1 MSKFWQKKYISKH
14 TGAEIDEAVEAVLDG
29 DVGTTVIANPTLA
42 GTEAALTGLQVDETK
57 YSVGGMS
64 QAEADQ
70 RYLQLSGGTMTGDIT
85 LTSKSIKSGTNV
97 IFEAG
102 NGQTMQPTLG
112 SAYID
117 KNLRLMTKS
126 GRSIIHGTDD
136 GNMEMLD
143 TGNTAANPT
152 LAGTEA
158 ALTGIKIAGTDY
170 SVGSPLYWHTVQLVN
185 EDATN
190 GFNSYIL
197 ILSTDGT
204 AFTKTTLRNFFK
216 SNTNARFITVSG
228 TGTGSGNTGAHLS
241 YASYFTDDQFRL
253 YMYLTGATAES
264 NITVSWASNDVHVND
279 NAITRIM

>member
-29 DVGTTVIANPTLA
+29 DVGTTVVANPTLA

-158 ALTGIKIAGTDY
+158 ALTGIKIAGTSY
-170 SVGSPLYWHTVQLVN
+170 KNQPETLGYITTAP
-185 EDATN
+185 DAAN
-190 GFNSYIL
+190 
-197 ILSTDGT
+197 TDGIKIVVLSSEPATKYNGYLYIIT
-204 AFTKTTLRNFFK
+204 A
-216 SNTNARFITVSG
+216 
-228 TGTGSGNTGAHLS
+228 
-241 YASYFTDDQFRL
+241 
-253 YMYLTGATAES
+253 
-264 NITVSWASNDVHVND
+264 
-279 NAITRIM
+279 